1 MIKRMLAVFGI
12 SFFIVGCANIP
23 LGTMLSL
30 SSFDEQDFVQLN
42 PQVIRSQILID
53 APGKLNLDTTELTL
67 ELDSSKGISSYR
79 FPLRLES
86 TEIIPQNEGLFSTS
100 PMKHHY
106 QLALSETA
114 ISSFRQVQALINAE
128 TPTEYSF
135 SIDAGLADT
144 SEPLREVT
152 LSVLIKL
159 TEEQGYLTLIDNA
172 TLNLEH

>member
-1 MIKRMLAVFGI
+1 
-12 SFFIVGCANIP
+12 
-23 LGTMLSL
+23 
-30 SSFDEQDFVQLN
+30 
-42 PQVIRSQILID
+42 
-53 APGKLNLDTTELTL
+53 
-67 ELDSSKGISSYR
+67 
-79 FPLRLES
+79 
-86 TEIIPQNEGLFSTS
+86 
-100 PMKHHY
+100 MKHHY

-114 ISSFRQVQALINAE
+114 ISSFRQVQALINTE

>member
-1 MIKRMLAVFGI
+1 MIKRILAVFGI

-53 APGKLNLDTTELTL
+53 APGKLDLDTTELTL

-86 TEIIPQNEGLFSTS
+86 T
-100 PMKHHY
+100 
-106 QLALSETA
+106 
-114 ISSFRQVQALINAE
+114 
-128 TPTEYSF
+128 
-135 SIDAGLADT
+135 
-144 SEPLREVT
+144 
-152 LSVLIKL
+152 
-159 TEEQGYLTLIDNA
+159 
-172 TLNLEH
+172 